1 MKENGIIYHRAF
13 EPASRALA
21 NTTYN
26 GEATITDADGIPLGD
41 AEEFDVE
48 IQLGTFAA
56 SLTSITY
63 SLHLSTLA
71 TPTAAADL
79 TAITGATLDVVVAD
93 ASSQKVINVKLSKAN
108 KPSND
113 EPLYLYVKRVQVG
126 AVAALDTVSVKLF
139 DCKDLPKKALAGTAD
154 YSVALT

>member
-1 MKENGIIYHRAF
+1 MPKSLTLRF
-13 EPASRALA
+13 SLA
-21 NTTYN
+21 YWN
-26 GEATITDADGIPLGD
+26 
-41 AEEFDVE
+41 
-48 IQLGTFAA
+48 A

-108 KPSND
+108 KPNND

-126 AVAALDTVSVKLF
+126 AVAALDTVSVNCSIAKTF
-139 DCKDLPKKALAGTAD
+139 PKRLLLGL
-154 YSVALT
+154 LTIR

>member
-26 GEATITDADGIPLGD
+26 GEATITDAAGIPLGD

-48 IQLGTFAA
+48 IQLGALDKD
-56 SLTSITY
+56 LTSVTY

-71 TPTAAADL
+71 TPAQAADL
-79 TAITGATLDVVVAD
+79 TAITGATIAVAVAD

-113 EPLYLYVKRVQVG
+113 KPLYLYVKRVQSG
-126 AVAALDTVSVKLF
+126 AVAALDCVSVKLF
-139 DCKDLPKKALAGTAD
+139 DCKGLPKKALAGSAD